1 MTSPDILVPVDTRP
15 DTLRFFAVA
24 GLFLGLFFAWGLL
37 AELESG
43 AIAVG
48 EVIPTGRVRPVQ
60 HADGGIIREI
70 LVHEGDGVAEGSPLV
85 RLDDTEA
92 KTALRLTEKE
102 IAGLERRLTDAR
114 REVSHWQARESWLGK
129 MVANADEESRLN
141 QRLFDDKFI
150 SRSRLLQVESQKA
163 QSSVSYSENAAE
175 AARAQQKVAEIE
187 SLIAAAKERS
197 IVAREKLMRTVVLS
211 PQAGTVNNLRVTT
224 LGGVIAPG
232 GLILDVVPATE
243 QFVIEARVS
252 PDDIDVVSPGLEARV
267 RLTAYK
273 SRSHIS
279 LKGAVTQVSGSTFR
293 DDQSQGRSFFKV
305 RVEISPDE
313 LKKIDR
319 GALTPGML
327 AQVEIIAGRRTAL
340 RYLFDPVLDSIRRA
354 FRED

>member
-1 MTSPDILVPVDTRP
+1 MTSPDVLVPIDTRP
-15 DTLRFFAVA
+15 DILRFFAVA
-24 GLFLGLFFAWGLL
+24 GLFLGLFFAWGIL

-48 EVIPTGRVRPVQ
+48 EVIPAGRVRPVQ

-70 LVHEGDGVAEGSPLV
+70 LVREGDEVAEGSPLV

-102 IAGLERRLTDAR
+102 IAGLDRRLTDTR
-114 REVSHWQARESWLGK
+114 REVAHWQTRESWLGK
-129 MVANADEESRLN
+129 LVANADEESRLN
-141 QRLFDDKFI
+141 QRLFDDNFI
-150 SRSRLLQVESQKA
+150 SRSRLLQAESQKA
-163 QSSVSYSENAAE
+163 QSAVIYSENAAE
-175 AARAQQKVAEIE
+175 SARAQQKVSEIE
-187 SLIAAAKERS
+187 VSIAAARERGV
-197 IVAREKLMRTVVLS
+197 VAREKLTRTLILS

-224 LGGVIAPG
+224 LGGVVAPG

-243 QFVIEARVS
+243 QLVIEARVS

-273 SRSHIS
+273 ARSHIS
-279 LKGAVTQVSGSTFR
+279 LKGLVTQVSGSTFR
-293 DDQSQGRSFFKV
+293 DDQSHGQSFFRV

-313 LKKIDR
+313 LKKIAR

-327 AQVEIIAGRRTAL
+327 AQVEIIAGRRSAL